1 MVSVVTVVMM
11 KITLEICFNNG
22 GDYGDL
28 LVMVTDLVTI
38 IWDKGIKLVGSLCF
52 FMVFLFFFW
61 VEELQKMLDGMFE
74 GASFSEVQKFRIHE
88 LSKGWFGH

>member
-11 KITLEICFNNG
+11 KITLEICFDNG

-38 IWDKGIKLVGSLCF
+38 MWDKGIKLVGSLCF
-52 FMVFLFFFW
+52 FMVFFFFFLGGGITKN
-61 VEELQKMLDGMFE
+61 V
-74 GASFSEVQKFRIHE
+74 
-88 LSKGWFGH
+88 GWNV

>member
-38 IWDKGIKLVGSLCF
+38 IWDKGIKMVGSLCF
-52 FMVFLFFFW
+52 FMVFFFFFFFFFFW
-61 VEELQKMLDGMFE
+61 VEVE
-74 GASFSEVQKFRIHE
+74 GYP
-88 LSKGWFGH
+88 

>member
-52 FMVFLFFFW
+52 FMVFFFFFLGGGITKN
-61 VEELQKMLDGMFE
+61 V
-74 GASFSEVQKFRIHE
+74 
-88 LSKGWFGH
+88 GWNV

>member
-52 FMVFLFFFW
+52 FMVFFFFGW
-61 VEELQKMLDGMFE
+61 RNYKKCWMECLRVRLFL
-74 GASFSEVQKFRIHE
+74 KFRSLE
-88 LSKGWFGH
+88 YMN

>member
-28 LVMVTDLVTI
+28 LVMVMVTVTDLVTI
-38 IWDKGIKLVGSLCF
+38 IWDKRIKLRGSEGAKVLCF
-52 FMVFLFFFW
+52 FMVFFFFGW
-61 VEELQKMLDGMFE
+61 RNYKKCWMECLRVRLFL
-74 GASFSEVQKFRIHE
+74 KFRSLE
-88 LSKGWFGH
+88 FMN

>member
-1 MVSVVTVVMM
+1 MSVVTVVMM

-52 FMVFLFFFW
+52 FMVFFFLGGGITKN
-61 VEELQKMLDGMFE
+61 V
-74 GASFSEVQKFRIHE
+74 
-88 LSKGWFGH
+88 GWNV

>member
-28 LVMVTDLVTI
+28 LVIGDGLSDNYMGQGN
-38 IWDKGIKLVGSLCF
+38 KAGGIFVF
-52 FMVFLFFFW
+52 FHGLFFFFLGGGITKN
-61 VEELQKMLDGMFE
+61 V
-74 GASFSEVQKFRIHE
+74 
-88 LSKGWFGH
+88 GWNV